1 MSLHDTKTND
11 LTQGGIT
18 GTMLRFA
25 IPMILGN
32 LLQQCYNIADTF
44 IVGHYLGADALATVG
59 SAYTLMVFITSVFI
73 GLCMGSGAV
82 FSLQY
87 GAKDYEGMK
96 RSLVSSLVL
105 TGGITLILNIAV
117 LAGIHPII
125 RLLQTPAEIEG
136 LMFDYLFIIFLG
148 IISTFIYNYYAYLL
162 RALGNSIVP
171 LYFLAVSVV
180 LNIVLDLIFILVCH
194 WGVSGAAAATVISQT
209 AAAAGLC
216 VYALYRFPIFR
227 LKLSHIRLH
236 RQSIKE
242 IATYSSL
249 TCMQQSVMNFGILM
263 VQGLV
268 NSFGTCVMAAFAV
281 AVKIDSF
288 AYMPVQDFGNAFSTF
303 VAQNFG
309 AGQQKR
315 IRQGIRSAIGVTTGF
330 CLLISAIVFIFARPL
345 MQLFIDG
352 SEKEIISI
360 GVEYLRVEGS
370 FYVGIGYLFLLYGF
384 YRAIRMPGMSVV
396 LTVFSLGTRVVL
408 AYALAAIPA
417 IGVHGIWWSIP
428 IGWALADAYGVW
440 YYRRAVKRGLWDSK
454 YDSVRST
461 RE

>member
-1 MSLHDTKTND
+1 M
-11 LTQGGIT
+11 

-25 IPMILGN
+25 VPMILGN
-32 LLQQCYNIADTF
+32 LLQQCYNIADTL
-44 IVGHYLGADALATVG
+44 IVGHYLGADALAAVG

-82 FSLQY
+82 FSIQY

-96 RSLVSSLVL
+96 QSLVSSLVL
-105 TGGITLILNIAV
+105 TGGVTLVLNIIA

-148 IISTFIYNYYAYLL
+148 IASTFIYNYYAYLL

-180 LNIVLDLIFILVCH
+180 LNIVLDLLFIPIFH

-209 AAAAGLC
+209 IAAAGLC
-216 VYALYRFPIFR
+216 IYALYRFPIFR
-227 LKLSHIRLH
+227 LKRNQIRLH
-236 RQSIKE
+236 RKSVKE

-268 NSFGTCVMAAFAV
+268 NSFGTSVMAAFAV
-281 AVKIDSF
+281 AVKIDSL

-309 AGQQKR
+309 AGKKER
-315 IRQGIRSAIGVTTGF
+315 IRKGTRSAVTLSCVF
-330 CLLISAIVFIFARPL
+330 CFVVSALVFIFAAPL
-345 MQLFIDG
+345 MKIFIEASRPD
-352 SEKEIISI
+352 IIEI
-360 GVEYLRVEGS
+360 GVGYLRIEGS
-370 FYVGIGYLFLLYGF
+370 FYFGIGVLFLLYGY
-384 YRAIRMPGMSVV
+384 YRAVNKPAMSVV
-396 LTVFSLGTRVVL
+396 LTVISLGTRVVL
-408 AYALAAIPA
+408 AYVLSAVPA
-417 IGVHGIWWSIP
+417 IGVKGIWAAVP
-428 IGWALADAYGVW
+428 IGWVLADLT
-440 YYRRAVKRGLWDSK
+440 GLLYMRKTS
-454 YDSVRST
+454 RFLQG
-461 RE
+461 E